1 MGLRG
6 PQPRSLPVGKLNVE
20 HGRPEMPAFVEND
33 PVAADCFNR
42 VCDHLE
48 QAGVLRT
55 SHGFALSVLASEW
68 SRYIVAAEASRNE
81 PMVLGGSGGP
91 KANPAASVA
100 STAAKQV
107 VDILGNEVWF
117 AASCRSEYVFVNRYR
132 PEGFRLSGGISRLHF
147 CSPGLIIA
155 PIKI

>member
-107 VDILGNEVWF
+107 VDILGKFGMTLSSLGSCVVPVGAVQPQQDKLQEFLANRSARR
-117 AASCRSEYVFVNRYR
+117 AAKT
-132 PEGFRLSGGISRLHF
+132 G
-147 CSPGLIIA
+147 
-155 PIKI
+155 